1 MTSTDSDRTE
11 EELPERD
18 ERTFK
23 ERVERVN
30 LAWLVSVPP
39 EMVERIAQLVD
50 DDLREVEGRL
60 VYHKVS
66 SDKLFIIPA
75 RELEELEGQA
85 RRDERP
91 RERRQFSFGSDR

>member
-1 MTSTDSDRTE
+1 MTE
-11 EELPERD
+11 LEELPERD
-18 ERTFK
+18 ERAFP

-30 LAWLVSVPP
+30 LAWLVSVSPA
-39 EMVERIAQLVD
+39 MVERLAQLVD
-50 DDLREVEGRL
+50 DDLNEIGGRL

-75 RELEELEGQA
+75 RDLEELEDRAA

-91 RERRQFSFGSDR
+91 RERRQFTFGSDR